1 MIRIGIICP
10 SEIAYRRFMPALEK
24 CSEFKYIGVAYPKVS
39 EWNGASVAN
48 INIEMEKANHFR
60 NEYGGKIFE
69 GYQSL
74 LESDEIDAVY
84 LPLPPALHYYWA
96 KKALNYNKHVFL
108 EKPSTTSY
116 KDTEELV
123 ALAKENNL
131 ALHENYMFI
140 YHNQIDEIQRLIEQK
155 TIGEIRLIRANFGF
169 PKRAEND
176 FRYNKK
182 LGGGALLDC
191 GGYPI
196 KLMSLLLGNEMKIDS
211 SRLIYNKNE
220 IDLFGSVQ
228 LSNENIIAQISF
240 GMDNAYKCDLEIW
253 GSEGTI
259 SINRIF
265 TAPVGFEADIYI
277 NTNNSE
283 KIIHVEADDTFMK
296 SILKFKQCIIDKNT
310 RDIKYKELLK
320 QIKLI
325 EDVRGKK

>member
-1 MIRIGIICP
+1 
-10 SEIAYRRFMPALEK
+10 
-24 CSEFKYIGVAYPKVS
+24 
-39 EWNGASVAN
+39 
-48 INIEMEKANHFR
+48 
-60 NEYGGKIFE
+60 
-69 GYQSL
+69 
-74 LESDEIDAVY
+74 
-84 LPLPPALHYYWA
+84 
-96 KKALNYNKHVFL
+96 
-108 EKPSTTSY
+108 
-116 KDTEELV
+116 
-123 ALAKENNL
+123 
-131 ALHENYMFI
+131 
-140 YHNQIDEIQRLIEQK
+140 LIEQK

-310 RDIKYKELLK
+310 RDIEYKELLK